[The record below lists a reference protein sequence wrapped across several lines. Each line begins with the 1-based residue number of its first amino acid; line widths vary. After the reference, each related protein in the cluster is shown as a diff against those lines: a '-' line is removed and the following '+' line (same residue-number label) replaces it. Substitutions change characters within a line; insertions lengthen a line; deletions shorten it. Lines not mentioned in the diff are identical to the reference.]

1 MFNLSV
7 QGAMII
13 IEFWVTNSIS
23 FHVSSIGRNQVCFGS
38 PSLQVQ
44 TVLVLMF
51 QVLDCDIEEEPGMFW
66 SPSLQVQTV
75 LVLMFQVLNCDIE
88 EEPGMFW
95 VSLIASTNSISSHV
109 LSIGL

>member
-23 FHVSSIGRNQVCFGS
+23 FHVSSIGRNQVCYGS

-51 QVLDCDIEEEPGMFW
+51 QVLDCDIEEEP
-66 SPSLQVQTV
+66 S
-75 LVLMFQVLNCDIE
+75 
-88 EEPGMFW
+88 MFW

-109 LSIGL
+109 SSIGL

>member
-23 FHVSSIGRNQVCFGS
+23 FHVSSIGRNQVRFGS

-66 SPSLQVQTV
+66 
-75 LVLMFQVLNCDIE
+75 
-88 EEPGMFW
+88 

-109 LSIGL
+109 SSIEL